1 MSLHFWPSDN
11 AYPPLIR
18 KWVLWFFHSDLL
30 TDNTCPWFLRRYDAC
45 WLCCILVVLNMH
57 SSLQLV
63 SGSYTLLSFA
73 DKTHPWLFRLSVA
86 AMPHCVLSLLMISFL
101 LFSWSVVATMSC
113 WLAENCFCLSR
124 KYAVHCSV
132 LCLLMM
138 PLLGAPVCELLLC
151 CIWNT

>member
-11 AYPPLIR
+11 TYPPLTR
-18 KWVLWFFHSDLL
+18 KWVLWFFHLNLL
-30 TDNTCPWFLRRYDAC
+30 TDNTCPWFFRRYNAC
-45 WLCCILVVLNMH
+45 WLCCISVVLKMH

-63 SGSYTLLSFA
+63 SGSHALLSFA
-73 DKTHPWLFRLSVA
+73 DNTHPWFFRLLVA
-86 AMPHCVLSLLMISFL
+86 AMPHNVLSLLTISFL
-101 LFSWSVVATMSC
+101 LFSWSVVATISC

-124 KYAVHCSV
+124 KYVVHCSV